1 MLTAFIILIFIL
13 IGFGYWLSETESGR
27 KFNKRFDKFNNQQI
41 TLKDNLSSTPQDNH
55 FDFELGAEP
64 IAYIDYINANG
75 VQAIRSI
82 IVKDVFISDWGY
94 WQVKAVDTNL
104 HEIRQFRIERIVS
117 LEHNGQAFYSHDDI
131 LNACEYLKLWM

>member
-27 KFNKRFDKFNNQQI
+27 KFNKRFDKSNQQQI
-41 TLKDNLSSTPQDNH
+41 TPEDNH
-55 FDFELGAEP
+55 FEFELGAEP
-64 IAYIDYINANG
+64 IAYIDYTNANG

-131 LNACEYLKLWM
+131 LSACEYLKRWM